1 MQTQTKVV
9 ISAFLNCE
17 FTSEI
22 VSRRDSILRRISSR
36 DWPPGRRLLLLP
48 PRAPIIVLSM
58 GPNWVDSWESLA
70 RAFSS
75 TVGNWRKRR
84 VWPVGAVSKI
94 IVSYERDLTCLST
107 SAKDM
112 ASSTPGICIGF

>member
-1 MQTQTKVV
+1 MV

-22 VSRRDSILRRISSR
+22 VSRRDSILSRISSR
-36 DWPPGRRLLLLP
+36 DWPPGRRLLPP
-48 PRAPIIVLSM
+48 PRAPMRVFSM
-58 GPNWVDSWESLA
+58 GPNWVDSWDSLA
-70 RAFSS
+70 KAFSS

-94 IVSYERDLTCLST
+94 IVS
-107 SAKDM
+107 
-112 ASSTPGICIGF
+112 